1 MSTLDLHPATKVKS
15 TAVEHIEVLGWQVV
29 NSEQEESANPDQTNM
44 LPDPPHVV
52 VQRILHTPE
61 SHSFMLPCTHAYAYA
76 SDKPAYFET
85 LYDTTVTRCAGRGE
99 PGGE

>member
-1 MSTLDLHPATKVKS
+1 
-15 TAVEHIEVLGWQVV
+15 
-29 NSEQEESANPDQTNM
+29 
-44 LPDPPHVV
+44 
-52 VQRILHTPE
+52 
-61 SHSFMLPCTHAYAYA
+61 MLPCTHAYA